1 MLTPVSPCWPVVLR
15 TWYLLACL
23 QVPEFRVS
31 MSIETDKFD
40 ALYKR
45 LKPHG
50 VTMTALL
57 AKAVGAAL
65 ASHPVMFACEGA
77 CACSSS
83 AWLEFKVDQCWTVG
97 LLAGCLQETPAHEAA
112 GCAGAAAG

>member
-1 MLTPVSPCWPVVLR
+1 
-15 TWYLLACL
+15 
-23 QVPEFRVS
+23 

-65 ASHPVMFACEGA
+65 ASHPVMFAGEQCVGWLTWVEGFVEHLD
-77 CACSSS
+77 S
-83 AWLEFKVDQCWTVG
+83 
-97 LLAGCLQETPAHEAA
+97 
-112 GCAGAAAG
+112 

>member
-1 MLTPVSPCWPVVLR
+1 M
-15 TWYLLACL
+15 
-23 QVPEFRVS
+23 S

-57 AKAVGAAL
+57 SKAVAAAL
-65 ASHPVMFACEGA
+65 VNHPVLFA
-77 CACSSS
+77 S
-83 AWLEFKVDQCWTVG
+83 K
-97 LLAGCLQETPAHEAA
+97 
-112 GCAGAAAG
+112 

>member
-1 MLTPVSPCWPVVLR
+1 
-15 TWYLLACL
+15 
-23 QVPEFRVS
+23 

-65 ASHPVMFACEGA
+65 AKHPVMFAGTRKGHSRHA
-77 CACSSS
+77 AGQGSSNSSS
-83 AWLEFKVDQCWTVG
+83 SCRCRQMV
-97 LLAGCLQETPAHEAA
+97 AGRVLS
-112 GCAGAAAG
+112 

>member
-1 MLTPVSPCWPVVLR
+1 MFLCV
-15 TWYLLACL
+15 CL
-23 QVPEFRVS
+23 VCQVPEFRVS
-31 MSIETDKFD
+31 MSMETDKFD

-65 ASHPVMFACEGA
+65 AKHPVMFACK
-77 CACSSS
+77 
-83 AWLEFKVDQCWTVG
+83 LN
-97 LLAGCLQETPAHEAA
+97 TPQHSCCRHQHH
-112 GCAGAAAG
+112 GSVSRHQPRS

>member
-1 MLTPVSPCWPVVLR
+1 
-15 TWYLLACL
+15 
-23 QVPEFRVS
+23 

-57 AKAVGAAL
+57 SKAVGVAL
-65 ASHPVMFACEGA
+65 ARHPVMFASEWAPRGMWAGVWQGMMGA
-77 CACSSS
+77 YCPIMLASEWLLLGSWGRGRRGVCQRGPCTADPS
-83 AWLEFKVDQCWTVG
+83 ASG
-97 LLAGCLQETPAHEAA
+97 L
-112 GCAGAAAG
+112 

>member
-1 MLTPVSPCWPVVLR
+1 
-15 TWYLLACL
+15 
-23 QVPEFRVS
+23 

-57 AKAVGAAL
+57 SKAVGVAL
-65 ASHPVMFACEGA
+65 ARHPVLFASKLRGENCY
-77 CACSSS
+77 
-83 AWLEFKVDQCWTVG
+83 V
-97 LLAGCLQETPAHEAA
+97 LL
-112 GCAGAAAG
+112 

>member
-1 MLTPVSPCWPVVLR
+1 MDRRRHKHYRSAAVLTCAAPSVLLS
-15 TWYLLACL
+15 YK
-23 QVPEFRVS
+23 VPEFRVS

-57 AKAVGAAL
+57 AKAVAAAL
-65 ASHPVMFACEGA
+65 ARHPVLFAGRQQGTEQQQQHTG
-77 CACSSS
+77 
-83 AWLEFKVDQCWTVG
+83 WTV
-97 LLAGCLQETPAHEAA
+97 LLAASGTCKVFRMNSLVS
-112 GCAGAAAG
+112 

>member
-1 MLTPVSPCWPVVLR
+1 
-15 TWYLLACL
+15 
-23 QVPEFRVS
+23 

-65 ASHPVMFACEGA
+65 ARHPVLFAGERLNNDKG
-77 CACSSS
+77 
-83 AWLEFKVDQCWTVG
+83 Q
-97 LLAGCLQETPAHEAA
+97 
-112 GCAGAAAG
+112 